1 MFQLLAL
8 CQSEGE
14 QLPLE
19 TSALKRFTEAN
30 VNTKLPY
37 ITHLLLINSMNL
49 SEDHYQLMSGP
60 RAMSLVSIRGVIAF
74 QPFNS

>member
-1 MFQLLAL
+1 MLYRGQ
-8 CQSEGE
+8 
-14 QLPLE
+14 
-19 TSALKRFTEAN
+19 FTV

-49 SEDHYQLMSGP
+49 SEDHNQLMSGP